1 MINKSLIM
9 GRYREITNEIVELAN
24 QGLSATEIAKVLGVL
39 RQTVY
44 YKLKKINRSIPNY
57 HNSLKFDNTVYLDL

>member
-1 MINKSLIM
+1 M

-24 QGLSATEIAKVLGVL
+24 QGLSATEIAKILGIW

-57 HNSLKFDNTVYLDL
+57 HNSL